1 MLFIHLVTWHES
13 CNNDGMGNIDN
24 AARLAA
30 IKLRKDRQVNTKIR
44 TAISTSF
51 LALGLGLFAA
61 PAMASDETS
70 IEAETR
76 IVSTDQHSRESAKAA
91 NEAAV
96 TEAVNA
102 VIEATRLDLDIRLIG
117 RTSVTVAAGQ

>member
-1 MLFIHLVTWHES
+1 
-13 CNNDGMGNIDN
+13 MGKISNRPSQ
-24 AARLAA
+24 ATR
-30 IKLRKDRQVNTKIR
+30 KLRKDRQVNTKIR

-61 PAMASDETS
+61 PAMASDDTGTPVENKT
-70 IEAETR
+70 
-76 IVSTDQHSRESAKAA
+76 VSADQHSRESAKEA

-96 TEAVNA
+96 TDAVNA

-117 RTSVTVAAGQ
+117 RTSVTVASGQ

>member
-1 MLFIHLVTWHES
+1 
-13 CNNDGMGNIDN
+13 
-24 AARLAA
+24 
-30 IKLRKDRQVNTKIR
+30 VNTKIR

-61 PAMASDETS
+61 PAMASDDSGTPVENKT
-70 IEAETR
+70 
-76 IVSTDQHSRESAKAA
+76 VSADQHSRESAREA

-96 TEAVNA
+96 TDAVNA

>member
-1 MLFIHLVTWHES
+1 M
-13 CNNDGMGNIDN
+13 
-24 AARLAA
+24 
-30 IKLRKDRQVNTKIR
+30 NTRIR

-61 PAMASDETS
+61 PVMASDD
-70 IEAETR
+70 AKADADTR
-76 IVSTDQHSRESAKAA
+76 IESTDQHSREHARAA

-96 TEAVNA
+96 TDAVNA

-117 RTSVTVAAGQ
+117 RTSVTVAASQ

>member
-1 MLFIHLVTWHES
+1 
-13 CNNDGMGNIDN
+13 
-24 AARLAA
+24 
-30 IKLRKDRQVNTKIR
+30 VNTKIR

-61 PAMASDETS
+61 PAMASDNIGAPVENKT
-70 IEAETR
+70 
-76 IVSTDQHSRESAKAA
+76 VSADQHSRESAKEA
-91 NEAAV
+91 NESAV
-96 TEAVNA
+96 TDAVNA

>member
-1 MLFIHLVTWHES
+1 
-13 CNNDGMGNIDN
+13 MGNISKRPSQ
-24 AARLAA
+24 AT
-30 IKLRKDRQVNTKIR
+30 KMLRKDRQVNTKIR

-61 PAMASDETS
+61 PAMASDDNGQPVENKT
-70 IEAETR
+70 
-76 IVSTDQHSRESAKAA
+76 VSADQLSRESAREA

>member
-1 MLFIHLVTWHES
+1 
-13 CNNDGMGNIDN
+13 MGNIDN
-24 AARLAA
+24 VAEVGRNE
-30 IKLRKDRQVNTKIR
+30 LRKDRQVNTRIR

-61 PAMASDETS
+61 PAMASDDVSLDAES
-70 IEAETR
+70 RIE
-76 IVSTDQHSRESAKAA
+76 STDQHSRENARAA

-96 TEAVNA
+96 ADAVNA

-117 RTSVTVAAGQ
+117 RTSVTVAASQ